1 MFWGLLLDLITA
13 KERIS
18 KRQDRSVE
26 IIQAKNKEKKSE
38 GKNRTQ
44 HLRAVQENMEEEGWE
59 NK

>member
-44 HLRAVQENMEEEGWE
+44 HLRAVQENMEEEG
-59 NK
+59 